1 MRTLRSSRLD
11 GWIETMSAPIAKT
24 HFSFEL
30 PKLSYV
36 DARWEEPNRVA
47 DVPAEKPH
55 GFSHWLAG
63 LVASFRGWRERQVAM
78 NELSLMTDRELMDIG
93 LNRGDLG
100 RVFATDFRQGA

>member
-36 DARWEEPNRVA
+36 DAR
-47 DVPAEKPH
+47 
-55 GFSHWLAG
+55 
-63 LVASFRGWRERQVAM
+63 
-78 NELSLMTDRELMDIG
+78 
-93 LNRGDLG
+93 
-100 RVFATDFRQGA
+100 